1 MQTLTRLLLAAVF
14 ALVLGACRTV
24 PAPPEKVEVVVEKL
38 RPLPTWATEQY
49 QVPVPANG
57 TVGARLANEDAAL
70 GLVELL
76 LCHRR
81 LLARLDKGETVDP
94 KVCGR

>member
-1 MQTLTRLLLAAVF
+1 MQTLNRLLIATVALA
-14 ALVLGACRTV
+14 LGACRATV
-24 PAPPEKVEVVVEKL
+24 PAVPEKVEVVVEKL
-38 RPLPTWATEQY
+38 RPLPSWATEQY

-57 TVGARLANEDAAL
+57 TVAARLANEDAAL

-94 KVCGR
+94 KVCRP

>member
-1 MQTLTRLLLAAVF
+1 MQTLTRLLIATA
-14 ALVLGACRTV
+14 ALVLGACRATV
-24 PAPPEKVEVVVEKL
+24 PAVPEKVEVVVEKL
-38 RPLPTWATEQY
+38 RPLPSWATEQY

-94 KVCGR
+94 KVCRP